1 MALSSDLGRYE
12 IFFTAYTR
20 SDTDNLTQRPVT
32 FAFNGGPGSAS
43 LWLYMGFLGPRRIE
57 LDSIGNATQL
67 PVKLIDN
74 DDSFLDMTDLVF
86 IDPVGT
92 GYSRVL
98 EGTSAEAFYTY
109 DGDIQ
114 SVGDFIRLYLNRYH
128 RWGSLKY
135 VAGESYGTV
144 RAVGLCKYLL
154 DAHSISLN
162 GLMLISTANNF
173 SSLEFNPGND
183 LPYAL
188 YLPTY
193 AADAWYHGR
202 LDAKY
207 QEMSLESFMDEV
219 RSFVSES
226 YEPALFKGRS
236 ISDGERKEVAAQ
248 MADYTGLSEE
258 FILTS
263 NLRVDLETFCAELLR
278 DEKMMVGR
286 FDGRIV
292 GPVTSGDLGN
302 GESDPSSSS
311 GDITFGPA
319 VNQYIT
325 EELEFQTDRPYVT
338 MSLDVN
344 EKWKFGLD
352 NKPLSQEDTIFEAM
366 SKNPFLKVWVLC
378 GYYDG
383 ATPFYAAEWMY
394 NHVFINDSLQ
404 DNLSFTYYPSGHMIY
419 LNEDSLGQ
427 LHQEAEVWY
436 SSR

>member
-1 MALSSDLGRYE
+1 MTFILLLPASLLPGYADQSEAEESAAQVLQDGLVVTSHEAAIHGQRIPYTTTAGMMALSSDLGRYE

-32 FAFNGGPGSAS
+32 FVFNGGPGSAS
-43 LWLYMGFLGPRRIE
+43 LWLHMGFLGPRRME

-128 RWGSLKY
+128 RWGSPKY

-154 DAHSISLN
+154 DAHNISLN

-193 AADAWYHGR
+193 AADA
-202 LDAKY
+202 
-207 QEMSLESFMDEV
+207 
-219 RSFVSES
+219 
-226 YEPALFKGRS
+226 
-236 ISDGERKEVAAQ
+236 
-248 MADYTGLSEE
+248 
-258 FILTS
+258 
-263 NLRVDLETFCAELLR
+263 
-278 DEKMMVGR
+278 
-286 FDGRIV
+286 
-292 GPVTSGDLGN
+292 
-302 GESDPSSSS
+302 
-311 GDITFGPA
+311 
-319 VNQYIT
+319 
-325 EELEFQTDRPYVT
+325 
-338 MSLDVN
+338 
-344 EKWKFGLD
+344 
-352 NKPLSQEDTIFEAM
+352 
-366 SKNPFLKVWVLC
+366 
-378 GYYDG
+378 
-383 ATPFYAAEWMY
+383 
-394 NHVFINDSLQ
+394 
-404 DNLSFTYYPSGHMIY
+404 
-419 LNEDSLGQ
+419 
-427 LHQEAEVWY
+427 
-436 SSR
+436 